1 MVLALLGR
9 VPGGQG
15 HPWGAHSLR
24 LVRGLDHNER
34 YVPFKKTIM
43 LNLKS
48 QSLVKHT
55 SVYFL
60 PFLSLCLFYLH
71 RVRKMAFPFCGQEK
85 KGMPW

>member
-43 LNLKS
+43 LNQPSMVL
-48 QSLVKHT
+48 LVLLRNIMFNEIK
-55 SVYFL
+55 F
-60 PFLSLCLFYLH
+60 
-71 RVRKMAFPFCGQEK
+71 KEK
-85 KGMPW
+85 QFGDI